1 MKFCRF
7 VPSDPSVSAAA
18 PLYATLEEDELREI
32 PGPPWT
38 QQQRLPSSRSWKRAA
53 VRLVAPVAP
62 GKVVCIGRNYAAHAA
77 ELGNEVPKEPLLF
90 LKPSSSII
98 GPEEPIV
105 LTPYSQRVEH
115 EGELAIIIGR
125 RCSHL
130 RDSDDALA
138 YALASPSLTHL
149 TPPAIQK
156 SH

>member
-77 ELGNEVPKEPLLF
+77 ELVFFESGVERSGCGHGRIGGNKAAEFHSGLA
-90 LKPSSSII
+90 
-98 GPEEPIV
+98 
-105 LTPYSQRVEH
+105 RV
-115 EGELAIIIGR
+115 AV
-125 RCSHL
+125 
-130 RDSDDALA
+130 
-138 YALASPSLTHL
+138 
-149 TPPAIQK
+149 
-156 SH
+156 